1 MRQSDPVMVL
11 SADAAAD
18 LTGAA
23 PEAGQTLA
31 QTAMTRI
38 VRREHGLPE
47 KVRRKV
53 RDAEPASDTHWPVAS
68 QLQM

>member
-1 MRQSDPVMVL
+1 MTRVEPVMVL
-11 SADAAAD
+11 AADAAAD

-23 PEAGQTLA
+23 PDAGQTLA

-53 RDAEPASDTHWPVAS
+53 RDAEPVGDTHWPVAS
-68 QLQM
+68 ELKM